1 MLLLALACVE
11 SSDEPLPVDARGLT
25 SPDAW
30 QVVAFDDDPFEDRLD
45 VTCEGFG
52 SEGEIFEVLT
62 VSCPYA
68 TFEQPAGYALAAG
81 TTLRFDAWH
90 LPLTAVEPAE
100 GHLAVRVG
108 AEVAEVLVP
117 IPSPAAAY
125 ALTLTL
131 SAPLDEGDLI
141 FFHVHNHGNNSWYLG
156 PETIL

>member
-1 MLLLALACVE
+1 MLLLALACVG
-11 SSDEPLPVDARGLT
+11 PLDDSASVDASGLT

-30 QVVAFDDDPFEDRLD
+30 QVVHFDDDPFDDRQD
-45 VTCEGFG
+45 VHCEGFG
-52 SEGEIFEVLT
+52 IEGDVFEVLT

-68 TFEQPAGYALAAG
+68 TFEQPAGYALPDG

-90 LPLTAVEPAE
+90 LPLTALEAAE

-108 AEVAEVLVP
+108 DEVAEVFVP

-125 ALTLTL
+125 TLTLTL
-131 SAPLDEGDLI
+131 AAPLDEGDPI
-141 FFHVHNHGNNSWYLG
+141 YFHVHNHGNNSWYLG